1 MSTEEIEVKIDKY
14 GKVQL
19 KVIGTKG
26 PDCSKRTEAL
36 IETLGG
42 DIEEHIQS
50 DEYLAD
56 PVIEQQRQRLG

>member
-1 MSTEEIEVKIDKY
+1 MSSEEIEVKIDKF

-19 KVIGTKG
+19 TVLGTKG

-36 IETLGG
+36 IEALGG
-42 DIEEHIQS
+42 DVEEHIQS
-50 DEYLAD
+50 DEYYAD